1 MTDMRGFLTDAR
13 AKAESLMTDR
23 CTVWRTT
30 GAQDETTG
38 LPVREK
44 IWEGPVKVFTYGGN
58 AWMSTVEASNISFGT
73 RLEQWYIQL
82 HFPYSCN
89 GLQVSDIVKI
99 TNAIDPVLVGRQY
112 RLMNL
117 LSEKSHS
124 TSHRWNVTEMQ
135 KGGGNEN

>member
-1 MTDMRGFLTDAR
+1 MRGFLKDAR

-30 GAQDETTG
+30 GGQDETTG
-38 LPVREK
+38 IPAMEK
-44 IWEGPVKVFTYGGN
+44 VWEGPVKVFTYGGN
-58 AWMSTVEASNISFGT
+58 AWLSTVEASNISFGT
-73 RLEQWYIQL
+73 QLEQWYIQL

-89 GLQVSDIVKI
+89 ALKVSDIVRI
-99 TNAIDPVLVGRQY
+99 TSAVDPALVGRQF

-124 TSHRWNVTEMQ
+124 TSHRWNVTEDQ
-135 KGGGNEN
+135 KGVVNES

>member
-1 MTDMRGFLTDAR
+1 MTDMRGFLEQAR

-23 CTVWRTT
+23 CEVTRTT
-30 GAQDETTG
+30 NTLDEDTG
-38 LPVREK
+38 LPAQEK
-44 IWEGPVKVFTYGGN
+44 VWAGPLKVFTYGGN

-89 GLQVSDIVKI
+89 ALKVNDIVKV
-99 TNAIDPVLVGRQY
+99 TSAVDPALVGRQFK
-112 RLMNL
+112 LMNL

-135 KGGGNEN
+135 KGGHDES